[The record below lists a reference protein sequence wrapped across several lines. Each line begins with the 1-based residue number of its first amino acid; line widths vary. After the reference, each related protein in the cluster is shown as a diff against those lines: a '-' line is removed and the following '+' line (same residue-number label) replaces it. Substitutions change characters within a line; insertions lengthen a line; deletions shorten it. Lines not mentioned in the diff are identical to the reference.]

1 MKESARTGISYIR
14 SVSKNHEIAEDFFEK
29 HDIHVHIPEGAVPKD
44 GPSAGIA
51 VTTAMLSALT
61 GRKIRGGVAMTGE
74 VTLRG
79 RVLPIGGLKEKTMAA
94 YRNGIGTVIIPRDNE
109 RDLEDIDQTVRG
121 GLRFVTAETV
131 DQVFAAALC
140 LESDPIR
147 EEVATHVAS
156 FAPIGRE
163 SGGDV
168 LRQ

>member
-1 MKESARTGISYIR
+1 
-14 SVSKNHEIAEDFFEK
+14 
-29 HDIHVHIPEGAVPKD
+29 
-44 GPSAGIA
+44 
-51 VTTAMLSALT
+51 
-61 GRKIRGGVAMTGE
+61 MTGE
-74 VTLRG
+74 ITLRG

-94 YRNGIGTVIIPRDNE
+94 LRNGLHTVLIPADNV
-109 RDLEDIDQTVRG
+109 RDLEEIDQTVRAA
-121 GLRFVTAETV
+121 LRFVPVSTV

-147 EEVATHVAS
+147 EEVATHVVS

>member
-1 MKESARTGISYIR
+1 
-14 SVSKNHEIAEDFFEK
+14 
-29 HDIHVHIPEGAVPKD
+29 
-44 GPSAGIA
+44 
-51 VTTAMLSALT
+51 
-61 GRKIRGGVAMTGE
+61 MTGE